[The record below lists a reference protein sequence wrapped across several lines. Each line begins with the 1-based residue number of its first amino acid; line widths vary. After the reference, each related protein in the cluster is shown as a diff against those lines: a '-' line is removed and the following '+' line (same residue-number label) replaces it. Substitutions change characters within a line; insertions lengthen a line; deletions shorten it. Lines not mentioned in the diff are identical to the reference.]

1 MAKTQPLLPSA
12 SRRQFL
18 GGTTLAALGS
28 AIPALAKGAP
38 KAQDDPFEL
47 NEVTISQLQDGMQTG
62 KYTSCALVEMYLARI
77 EKIDRHGSAL
87 NSVIEINPDA
97 LALATEAD
105 RQRTDKRV
113 SGPLHGIPLLIKDNI
128 DTADRMHTTAGSLAL
143 IDAKSAKDSFLVSKL
158 RQAGAI
164 ILGKTNLSEW
174 ANIRCSYSTSGWSG
188 RGGQTK
194 NPYALDRNPCG
205 SSSGSA
211 VAVAANL
218 CAIAVGT
225 ETDGSI
231 VSPASANG
239 IVGLKPT
246 VGLVSRSGIIPIS
259 HSQDTAGPM
268 ARTVRDA
275 AILLSVL
282 AGKDLE
288 DSATLDNVSH
298 QQLDYTKHLDAQGLK
313 GARLGIVRSF
323 FGFHDQ
329 VESVMTKALQVLK
342 DQGAELVNPV
352 EIQNMDKVNEAEQ
365 TVLHYE
371 LKADMNAY
379 LARVG
384 KNAPVHSLKEIID
397 FNIRNKNKE
406 MIYFG
411 QDTFEKAEAK
421 GPLTS
426 FEYQEAL
433 ARCRRLTRTEG
444 IDAVMDKH
452 KLDALIAPTL
462 GPASVIDWI
471 NGDRWLGGSSTPAA
485 VAGYPSISIPAGE
498 VFGLPVGLLFFGR
511 AWSESTLLRL
521 GYAFEQATKHRISPK
536 FLPTVRLS

>member
-1 MAKTQPLLPSA
+1 
-12 SRRQFL
+12 
-18 GGTTLAALGS
+18 
-28 AIPALAKGAP
+28 
-38 KAQDDPFEL
+38 
-47 NEVTISQLQDGMQTG
+47 
-62 KYTSCALVEMYLARI
+62 
-77 EKIDRHGSAL
+77 
-87 NSVIEINPDA
+87 
-97 LALATEAD
+97 
-105 RQRTDKRV
+105 
-113 SGPLHGIPLLIKDNI
+113 LHGIPLLIKDNI

-143 IDAKSAKDSFLVSKL
+143 IEAKPSKDAFLVSKL

-164 ILGKTNLSEW
+164 ILGKSNLSEW

-218 CAIAVGT
+218 CAVAVGT

-246 VGLVSRSGIIPIS
+246 VGLISRSGIIPIS

-282 AGKDLE
+282 AGKDPE
-288 DSATLDNVSH
+288 DSATSDGAFH
-298 QQLDYTKHLDAQGLK
+298 QELDYTTQLDAKGLK
-313 GARLGIVRSF
+313 GARIGLVRSF
-323 FGFHDQ
+323 FGFHDH
-329 VESVMTKALQVLK
+329 VEVVMTKALQVLK
-342 DQGAELVNPV
+342 DQGAELIDPV
-352 EIQNMDKVNEAEQ
+352 EISNMDKVNEAEQ

-379 LARVG
+379 LARLG

-397 FNIRNKNKE
+397 FNLRNKDKE

-433 ARCRRLTRTEG
+433 ARCRRLTRTDG
-444 IDAVMDKH
+444 IDAAMEKH

-521 GYAFEQATKHRISPK
+521 GYAFEQATKHRTSPK